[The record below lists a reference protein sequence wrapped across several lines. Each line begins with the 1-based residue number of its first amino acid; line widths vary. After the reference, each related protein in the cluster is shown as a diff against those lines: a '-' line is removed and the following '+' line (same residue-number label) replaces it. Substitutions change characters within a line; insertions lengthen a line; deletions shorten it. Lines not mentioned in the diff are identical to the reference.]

1 MLNFKTYISE
11 GYNGDGDC
19 MEAAVNLMM
28 QYNSSFFG
36 KQLKA
41 NNPKGTVLVHAL
53 VRGQGAVRGKRFPHA
68 WVEDGDT
75 VIDQSNGNDIRMDK
89 RAYYAIGGIKPN
101 EKGAYFKYTYAEMK
115 KKLKSAGHYGHWDLD
130 ENLEETV
137 GIGSLKKVGR
147 QRKRINPKLLMALD
161 EGIVSGV
168 GGGVK
173 KIGQATANVT
183 RVSWNTLKSL
193 ESVLDSMFA
202 NAKLDIAFTK
212 HFWERINGSRGDTTI
227 SVAEIQDAFNKTYRK
242 YAKDIQNHPVDWKA
256 IINDVSK
263 NLNMPFTL
271 SWDRNQK
278 SMVMQTAMR
287 KADFKSPDPK
297 LKV

>member
-28 QYNSSFFG
+28 EYNSSFFG
-36 KQLKA
+36 KQLRA
-41 NNPKGTVLVHAL
+41 NDPKGVVLVHAL
-53 VRGQGAVRGKRFPHA
+53 VRGQGPVRGKRFPHA

-115 KKLKSAGHYGHWDLD
+115 KKLKTMGHYGHWDLD
-130 ENLEETV
+130 EKLEETV

-147 QRKRINPKLLMALD
+147 QKKRVNPKLLMALD

-173 KIGQATANVT
+173 KIAQATTNVT
-183 RVSWNTLKSL
+183 RISWSTLKSL

-242 YAKDIQNHPVDWKA
+242 YAKEIQNHPVDWKA

-278 SMVMQTAMR
+278 SMIMQTAMR

>member
-1 MLNFKTYISE
+1 MLNFKNYLSE

-19 MEAAVNLMM
+19 MEAAANLMM
-28 QYNSSFFG
+28 RYNSPFFG
-36 KQLKA
+36 TPLKA
-41 NNPKGTVLVHAL
+41 NDPKGAVLVHAL
-53 VRGQGAVRGKRFPHA
+53 VRGQGILKGKRYPHA

-89 RAYYAIGGIKPN
+89 RAYYALGGVKPN
-101 EKGAYFKYTYAEMK
+101 EKGAYFKYTYRDMV
-115 KKLKSAGHYGHWDLD
+115 KKLKTTGHYGHWDLD
-130 ENLEETV
+130 ENLEETI
-137 GIGSLKKVGR
+137 GISSLKKVGR

-242 YAKDIQNHPVDWKA
+242 YANEIQNHPVDWKA

-271 SWDRNQK
+271 SWDRNKK